1 MIPCLYIIVPCYNEE
16 AVIELSN
23 TILMDRL
30 QELQSKKLIAE
41 QSKILYVDDGS
52 KDSTWEKIRAITENN
67 TCVCAIRLARN
78 EGHQN
83 ALMAGM
89 KTAAQIADVII
100 TIDADLQQDVGVI
113 EEFLEKY
120 KLGAD
125 IVFGIRN
132 SRETDSVSKR
142 LTASLFYSVMKLLG
156 TETIR
161 NHADYRLMS
170 RNALNAL
177 FEYRETQLFLR
188 GIVASM
194 GFSTDEVYFDVKK
207 RMAGKTKYSFGKML
221 SLAFNGITSLSI
233 RPVHLVFNM
242 GVITTLISVVM
253 IIYNLVV
260 YIQGLTVPGWTSIL
274 CSLWFLGGLML
285 ISQGIIGEYIGKT
298 YMETKRR
305 PLYYIKDKINID

>member
-1 MIPCLYIIVPCYNEE
+1 
-16 AVIELSN
+16 
-23 TILMDRL
+23 
-30 QELQSKKLIAE
+30 
-41 QSKILYVDDGS
+41 
-52 KDSTWEKIRAITENN
+52 
-67 TCVCAIRLARN
+67 
-78 EGHQN
+78 
-83 ALMAGM
+83 
-89 KTAAQIADVII
+89 
-100 TIDADLQQDVGVI
+100 
-113 EEFLEKY
+113 
-120 KLGAD
+120 
-125 IVFGIRN
+125 
-132 SRETDSVSKR
+132 
-142 LTASLFYSVMKLLG
+142 MKLLG